1 MGDPHADPPPDAM
14 FNDAVFDTAL
24 DYGLDLEAVAE
35 PEFQTAPPRTG
46 SSQRSMS
53 QACKGINTKLHWL
66 RLLLP

>member
-1 MGDPHADPPPDAM
+1 MGDPQAVPPQDAV
-14 FNDAVFDTAL
+14 FDDAVFDTN
-24 DYGLDLEAVAE
+24 DGGLDLEAVAE